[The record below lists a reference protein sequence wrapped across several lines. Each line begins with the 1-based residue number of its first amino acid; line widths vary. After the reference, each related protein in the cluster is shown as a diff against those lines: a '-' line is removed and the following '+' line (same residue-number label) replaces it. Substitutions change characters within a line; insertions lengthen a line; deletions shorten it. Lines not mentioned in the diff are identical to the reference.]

1 MARALICVVA
11 FCLASAY
18 AENAVADCPERLQR
32 DPAFTAF
39 AVDDKAPQ
47 PKSAD
52 DFKFIGDTTTLDE
65 LQAKVGPPNGAKG
78 ARTFLYCLADGTVI
92 EVQSRTGS
100 DIRSVRV
107 NGKAFY
113 KRK

>member
-1 MARALICVVA
+1 LSLGV
-11 FCLASAY
+11 LACA
-18 AENAVADCPERLQR
+18 ACIGIANVTFADCPERMQR
-32 DPAFTAF
+32 DPSFMAL
-39 AVDDKAPQ
+39 AVDDKAPRPQ
-47 PKSAD
+47 SVD
-52 DFKFIGDTTTLDE
+52 DFKFIGDTTTLEE

-78 ARTFLYCLADGTVI
+78 ARTYLYCLADGTIVEI
-92 EVQSRTGS
+92 QSRTGS

>member
-1 MARALICVVA
+1 MARAFTCFVA
-11 FCLASAY
+11 FCLALAY
-18 AENAVADCPERLQR
+18 EGNALGDCPERLQR

-39 AVDDKAPQ
+39 AVDDNAPQ
-47 PKSAD
+47 PKSTD

-65 LQAKVGPPNGAKG
+65 LQAKVGPPSGAKG